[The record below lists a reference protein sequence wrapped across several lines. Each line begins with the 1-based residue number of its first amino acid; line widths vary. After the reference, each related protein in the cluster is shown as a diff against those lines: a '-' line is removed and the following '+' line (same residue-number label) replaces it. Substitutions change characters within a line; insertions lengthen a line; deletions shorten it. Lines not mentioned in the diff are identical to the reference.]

1 MKEKESRNPMS
12 HSIMIPWHEINK
24 EGTGA
29 MRWAGAVV
37 VLLALVC
44 FSTPAARGQCQL
56 QNADT
61 WFASQSGLWSNGNNW
76 SGGSP
81 NDQST
86 NVCITDGTSGVTL
99 DMNASVA
106 DLQLASGNLLTV
118 GGGNSL
124 SIYGSQLIN
133 AGQITIQASS
143 SYSGANAYLNFDNG
157 LETTLSG
164 GGTVTLVSDI
174 ATAHLSL
181 ANNGAGTILYNY
193 DTIQGVGNIDN
204 IYSQFHNYGTINSN
218 SSDSFNNNMI
228 FADGTVVNTG
238 LMEAT
243 NAGTLEIDST
253 TVNNTGGIIWANG
266 ANAWVILDNGTTIQ
280 GGTLTN
286 NGGSYLGTGSGSAT
300 LVGSPDFSNPVTING
315 TFTVQ
320 DTTTL
325 NLSGVVVNNG
335 NIMVTEGVAG
345 GLNGNAVLNILPAGA
360 VISGGTV
367 TLWSDNAGTASISL
381 NNNGAGAYLNNSS
394 TIQGVGV
401 IDNTNAL
408 LDNYGTINANSTGGP
423 PVNYLT
429 LYKGTVAN
437 LGGLIEAT
445 ASDGGLINEGSM
457 TLTGNTGGTQGV
469 TLDGGLINEGSMTLT
484 GNTGGTQ
491 GVTLDGGLVNEGSLT
506 LTGNTGGSQTITLS
520 GNLANSGSLTLSGV
534 TGLSGTGTITVGGNL
549 DNSGSLTLSTSQ
561 TINVSGNFD
570 QTAGSTQV
578 NGTLSA
584 VLTHI
589 MGGTLG
595 GAGTINGPVKVGGG
609 TIIAGAPGVP
619 GTLTIIGK
627 FVQDAGGTMII
638 DITGAN
644 SFGAI
649 DVTGMA
655 SLGGTLDINF
665 LDGFTP
671 QPGEDFPFLSYGSLD
686 PANDDFSNIDF
697 TDCQNCE
704 LPVFGQGGVVF
715 EPVGPGGQAT
725 PEPSGLILL
734 GTALL
739 GTASLLQRRT
749 GKPRRRETN

>member
-1 MKEKESRNPMS
+1 MKEKEARNPMS

-204 IYSQFHNYGTINSN
+204 IYSQFYNYGTINSN

-345 GLNGNAVLNILPAGA
+345 GLNGNVVLNILPAGA

-367 TLWSDNAGTASISL
+367 TLCSDNAGTASISL

-445 ASDGGLINEGSM
+445 ASGELQLNQTTIFN
-457 TLTGNTGGTQGV
+457 GGT
-469 TLDGGLINEGSMTLT
+469 IAANGS
-484 GNTGGTQ
+484 GAAVVIAGGT
-491 GVTLDGGLVNEGSLT
+491 
-506 LTGNTGGSQTITLS
+506 TIY
-520 GNLANSGSLTLSGV
+520 G
-534 TGLSGTGTITVGGNL
+534 
-549 DNSGSLTLSTSQ
+549 
-561 TINVSGNFD
+561 
-570 QTAGSTQV
+570 
-578 NGTLSA
+578 GTLSNNGGWFFGTYGTTPVPA
-584 VLTHI
+584 ATVDGSGPYGPVTINGTYTGDYGSTTNLNGTI
-589 MGGTLG
+589 INNGNILVNGGNGASTYLNIPTYADLEGGGTVTLASDTTGSAYLSNSGILG
-595 GAGTINGPVKVGGG
+595 NSNNTIEGVGVIDNTNGHLNNDNAGTINANFGPLGIQNGTVQNSGLIEATNSGVLELSSTTVNNNGG
-609 TIIAGAPGVP
+609 TIAVNGSNAKVWIDGGTTIQG
-619 GTLTIIGK
+619 GTLTNNS
-627 FVQDAGGTMII
+627 GG
-638 DITGAN
+638 
-644 SFGAI
+644 F
-649 DVTGMA
+649 
-655 SLGGTLDINF
+655 
-665 LDGFTP
+665 
-671 QPGEDFPFLSYGSLD
+671 
-686 PANDDFSNIDF
+686 
-697 TDCQNCE
+697 
-704 LPVFGQGGVVF
+704 
-715 EPVGPGGQAT
+715 
-725 PEPSGLILL
+725 L
-734 GTALL
+734 GTP
-739 GTASLLQRRT
+739 SSISFH
-749 GKPRRRETN
+749 